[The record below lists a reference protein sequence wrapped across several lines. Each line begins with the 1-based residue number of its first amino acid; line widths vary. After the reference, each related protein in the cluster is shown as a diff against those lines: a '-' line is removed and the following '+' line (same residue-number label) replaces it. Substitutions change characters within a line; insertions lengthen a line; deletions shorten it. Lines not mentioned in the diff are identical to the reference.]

1 MTNVMMYSD
10 AITMAGGTFVS
21 SMLVLIAY
29 LLADNRESSKCI
41 KLMQILCAVGI
52 EALYVLCVI
61 ITGEQEFLT
70 FAFILGTFVGTALVV
85 HLGINLI
92 NKNHNK

>member
-1 MTNVMMYSD
+1 MRRHLNWEHAHLRFMLSVIMYSD

-29 LLADNRESSKCI
+29 LLVDNRESSNRI
-41 KLMQILCAVGI
+41 KLMQILCAVGL

-61 ITGEQEFLT
+61 ITGER
-70 FAFILGTFVGTALVV
+70 
-85 HLGINLI
+85 NS
-92 NKNHNK
+92 